1 VPGGRQRGIAAL
13 GMKRFSGKGEPLQ
26 KGLLTPDEAL
36 RYAMS
41 LPVVTTITGMDK
53 IDVLHQNL
61 QIAQNFQPLTPEE
74 MEALRQRCRPAAAD
88 GRFEHYKVSMQFDN
102 PEARMAHGFPLDA
115 QQMEVKEML
124 KESENTGSPFPEM
137 KS

>member
-1 VPGGRQRGIAAL
+1 
-13 GMKRFSGKGEPLQ
+13 MKPFSGKGEPLK

-41 LPVVTTITGMDK
+41 LPVVTTITGIDK

-61 QIAQNFQPLTPEE
+61 QIAQNFQPMTPED
-74 MEALRQRCRPAAAD
+74 MEALRARCRTVAAD
-88 GRFEHYKVSMQFDN
+88 GRFEHYKVSLQFDN
-102 PEARMAHGFPLDA
+102 PEARTAHGFPLDG

-124 KESENTGSPFPEM
+124 KESENTGRPYPEM